1 MHNAG
6 MNYDVP
12 SAAAEIARWQ
22 SGAISRRQLLDAGL
36 TSQMITTRLERGR
49 WQQLHRGVYAAFNGP
64 PPRETWLW
72 AAVLR
77 AGDGAVLSHQTA
89 AELHGLIDSPAEAIY
104 LTVPATRRITIPGL
118 VIRMSGRIGQ
128 ARQPNRDP
136 PRTSVEETVLDL
148 AGLSRTFDDACGW
161 ITKACGKRLTTEEK
175 LRAAMASRKKMR
187 WRDELNDVLAAA
199 SDGIHSVLEYRY
211 LRDVERA
218 HGLPRSKHQVRVVI
232 DGKTVYRDVYYEEYQ
247 LAVELDGRLAHPE
260 EERWRDSQ
268 RDNQAS
274 ARGVETRR
282 YGWRDVY
289 AHACETALLQAQ
301 ILRQRGWRGTPRPCS
316 PRCPVGRAWS
326 ASERRGA

>member
-1 MHNAG
+1 
-6 MNYDVP
+6 
-12 SAAAEIARWQ
+12 
-22 SGAISRRQLLDAGL
+22 
-36 TSQMITTRLERGR
+36 MITTRLERGR
-49 WQQLHRGVYAAFNGP
+49 WQTLYRGVYAAFNGP

-77 AGDGAVLSHQTA
+77 AGEGAVLSHQTA
-89 AELHGLIDSPAEAIY
+89 AELHGLVDSPAEAIHV
-104 LTVPATRRITIPGL
+104 TVPSTRRITAPGL
-118 VIRMSGRIGQ
+118 VIRTSGRIGQ

-136 PRTSVEETVLDL
+136 PRTSVAETVLDL
-148 AGLSRTFDDACGW
+148 AELSRTFDDACGW

-175 LRAAMASRKKMR
+175 LRAALVSRKKMR

-199 SDGIHSVLEYRY
+199 GDGIHSVLEYRY

-218 HGLPRSKHQVRVVI
+218 HGLPRSRHQVRVVI
-232 DGKTVYRDVYYEEYQ
+232 DGQAVYRDVYYEEYQ

-260 EERWRDSQ
+260 EERWRDRQ

-282 YGWRDVY
+282 YDWRDVY

-316 PRCPVGRAWS
+316 PRCPVGRAWP
-326 ASERRGA
+326 ASERQGA